1 MHVKRSVP
9 PGEGIIVAYGY
20 GLKIN
25 VERGHLVVEDGIGRE
40 RRSRRF
46 HRASGAVKRLVVI
59 GHTGYVTLDALRW
72 LYDVRAAMVHIDSDG
87 QLLTTSAV
95 AGRDVPGL
103 RREQALTVANE
114 TGVQIAR
121 DLLYAKVRGQA
132 SLLGELPGGEQ
143 ARGEI
148 DRALGEIER
157 ARGLPALLV
166 GEAQAAAAYWGAWAA
181 LPVAMASRGRRDEQ
195 SIPDHWRT
203 FGHRHSLL
211 TSGPRMACNPPNAI
225 LNYLYALLE
234 AETIFACHQMG
245 LDPGLGIFHADRRER
260 ASMALDAME
269 AARPAVDAYVLGL
282 LARRTLAV
290 RDFGETRQGVCR
302 LTAKLASTLAATTIE
317 WRRHIAPVIERI
329 GHTLAA
335 ASGSPAAGEANT
347 PLTRA
352 NHRASWETRAPEH
365 RRRQSR
371 TDMLILPDTCR
382 DCGAELPNRRHR
394 YCEDCRKQR
403 WGRHASRGRQ
413 NAAQVLAALR
423 AEQRDPGH
431 GGRAAELR
439 GTKNA
444 AHQRAVKEWAGE
456 RPDPAIFT
464 AEILPGLRETPLPAL
479 ADASGLS
486 EHYCSLIRLGKRVP
500 HPRHWEAFRQAG
512 AIETQ

>member
-1 MHVKRSVP
+1 MRGQRSAP
-9 PGEGIIVAYGY
+9 PSEGIVVAYGY
-20 GLKIN
+20 GLRIH

-40 RRSRRF
+40 RRSQRF
-46 HRASGAVKRLVVI
+46 HRASGGVKRLVVI
-59 GHTGYVTLDALRW
+59 GHTGFVTLDALRW
-72 LYDVRAAMVHIDSDG
+72 LYDVRAAMVHIDADG
-87 QLLTTSAV
+87 RLLTTSAV

-103 RREQALTVANE
+103 RREQVLAVANE

-121 DLLYAKVRGQA
+121 ELLCAKVQGQA
-132 SLLGELPGGEQ
+132 SLLGELPGGER

-148 DRALGEIER
+148 DGALGEIQR
-157 ARGLPALLV
+157 ARSLPALLV
-166 GEAQAAAAYWGAWAA
+166 GESQAAAAYWGAWAA
-181 LPVAMASRGRRDEQ
+181 LPVAVASRGRRDEQ
-195 SIPDHWRT
+195 GIPDHWRT

-211 TSGPRMACNPPNAI
+211 TDGPRMACNPPNAI

-234 AETIFACHQMG
+234 AETTLACHRIG
-245 LDPGLGIFHADRRER
+245 LDPGIGIFHSDRRDR
-260 ASMALDAME
+260 ASLALDAME

-302 LTAKLASTLAATTIE
+302 LTAKLAGSLAETTME

-329 GHTLAA
+329 AHTLAA
-335 ASGSPAAGEANT
+335 ASGSLAAGEANT

-352 NHRASWETRAPEH
+352 NHRAAWEARAPKH

-371 TDMLILPDTCR
+371 ADTLTLPDTCR
-382 DCGAELPNRRHR
+382 DCGSELTNRRHR

-403 WGRHASRGRQ
+403 WEQHTSRGRQ

-439 GTKNA
+439 GSKNA
-444 AHQRAVKEWAGE
+444 AHQRAVKAWAGE
-456 RPDPAIFT
+456 RPDPAVFT
-464 AEILPGLRETPLPAL
+464 AEILPGLREIPLPAL
-479 ADASGLS
+479 AATTDLS

-500 HPRHWEAFRQAG
+500 HPRHWEALRRMA
-512 AIETQ
+512 ATAMP